1 MNNKKLELKKI
12 TKNDLKIIVKWRNDP
27 SIMKY
32 NRQYILLNMDHEDKW
47 FHSISQRDSKRK
59 MFVFKYGKDII
70 GVGGLINLDKK
81 NRNADVA
88 IILGET
94 KMHGKGLGT
103 QALELLVDFGF
114 NKLKLHRIGAEIFE
128 YNKIS
133 LKLFQK
139 LNFNKEATLKDSLW
153 RNGKWWNVHIFSII
167 N

>member
-12 TKNDLKIIVKWRNDP
+12 TKHDLKIIVKWRNDP
-27 SIMKY
+27 NIMKY
-32 NRQYILLNMDHEDKW
+32 NRQFILLNMNYEDKW
-47 FHSISQRDSKRK
+47 FHSISQINSKRR
-59 MFVFKYGKDII
+59 MFVFKYGNDII

-103 QALELLVDFGF
+103 QALELLVNFGF
-114 NKLKLHRIGAEIFE
+114 SKLKLHRIGAEIFE

-139 LNFNKEATLKDSLW
+139 LNFKKEATLKDSLW
-153 RNGKWWNVHIFSII
+153 RNGKWWDVHIFSII